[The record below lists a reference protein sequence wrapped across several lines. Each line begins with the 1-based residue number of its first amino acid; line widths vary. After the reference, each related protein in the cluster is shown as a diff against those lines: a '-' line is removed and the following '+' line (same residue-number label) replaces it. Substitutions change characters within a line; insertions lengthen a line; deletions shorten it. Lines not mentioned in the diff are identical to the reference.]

1 MRILIAG
8 GGSGGHI
15 HPALAVARALREGPA
30 PVDVVWVGGR
40 RGLERELVPAAG
52 FPLTRLWLR
61 SLRSTELSI
70 HAVLDPIRLGASLP
84 QALALLTRVRPA
96 AIFSTGGYVALPVL
110 TAAAALRI
118 PTLLWEGNLVPGRSA
133 RVAAPLATVVSL
145 SFEATRGR
153 LGGRGEVTGTPIRS
167 LAGID
172 RAAARARFGV
182 ADGQPCLLIF
192 GGSQAVAR
200 FDAAVAEALPALTE
214 RAVVVHLTG
223 QAAYAAALQRREA
236 LPADRRD
243 RYRPYPF
250 LRDEMGQALVAADLR
265 GRAGR
270 LLHPRRGDRRRP
282 AHGRRAVS
290 ARGRP
295 PARQRALRGRGRRRR
310 AGRRRGVRRRRPCV
324 AALAILDDGPRVAA
338 MRAASRALGR
348 PGAAAANAAILL
360 ALAERRPVPAAAE
373 VERIA
378 RLAA

>member
-15 HPALAVARALREGPA
+15 HPALAVARALHEGPA

-52 FPLTRLWLR
+52 FQLTRLWLR

-84 QALALLTRVRPA
+84 QALALLTRLRPA

-110 TAAAALRI
+110 AAAATLRI

-133 RVAAPLATVVSL
+133 RVAAPLATVVTL
-145 SFEATRGR
+145 SFEATRRR

-167 LAGID
+167 LAGLD
-172 RAAARARFGV
+172 RAAARERFGV
-182 ADGQPCLLIF
+182 AEGQPCLLIF

-214 RAVVVHLTG
+214 RAVVLHLTG

-236 LPADRRD
+236 LPAARRD

-250 LRDEMGQALVAADLR
+250 LREEMGLALVAADLVV
-265 GRAGR
+265 GRAGSST
-270 LLHPRRGDRRRP
+270 LAEVTAAGLPMVVVPYPHAAG
-282 AHGRRAVS
+282 H
-290 ARGRP
+290 
-295 PARQRALRGRGRRRR
+295 QRANARFVAE
-310 AGRRRGVRRRRPCV
+310 AGAAELVDDEAFDGPALV

-360 ALAERRPVPAAAE
+360 ALAEHRPVPEAAE